1 MKIKILYLAH
11 ETKLN
16 GATKSLLNIIDCL
29 PDSVEAYV
37 VVPKN
42 EGPLIDELKK
52 NSIDYIY
59 VKYYP
64 CCFKWRSM
72 KDNAVSYLKW
82 FIYRKYV
89 NTEAVKT
96 ISRIINDKSIQIVHT
111 NSGVIDIG
119 TKIKKQNPQVVHI
132 WHLREFLKEDQGLV
146 PAYGWKRYYSNMT
159 NYTDRI
165 IAVSKAVADKF
176 SHCVPKKK
184 IQVIYNGV
192 SKENIIERNRTK
204 EAEFNILQT
213 GAINQYKGVG
223 TSICAVRYLIEQ
235 GYNNIHLYLAGEGN
249 LDFCRADYNAVQENV
264 HLLGYVREMPQLRS
278 SKMDVEIVCSKRE
291 AFGRVTVEAM
301 LAGLPVVGSNT
312 GGTPELIVDGETG
325 IIFKCDDY
333 KDLADKILSIYKNPE
348 LAYMISTNA
357 KKVAKDKFM
366 ISRCVKELVN
376 LYNDVLQR
384 KD

>member
-1 MKIKILYLAH
+1 M
-11 ETKLN
+11 N
-16 GATKSLLNIIDCL
+16 
-29 PDSVEAYV
+29 
-37 VVPKN
+37 KN
-42 EGPLIDELKK
+42 
-52 NSIDYIY
+52 
-59 VKYYP
+59 
-64 CCFKWRSM
+64 
-72 KDNAVSYLKW
+72 
-82 FIYRKYV
+82 
-89 NTEAVKT
+89 
-96 ISRIINDKSIQIVHT
+96 
-111 NSGVIDIG
+111 
-119 TKIKKQNPQVVHI
+119 
-132 WHLREFLKEDQGLV
+132 
-146 PAYGWKRYYSNMT
+146 
-159 NYTDRI
+159 
-165 IAVSKAVADKF
+165 
-176 SHCVPKKK
+176 K

-213 GAINQYKGVG
+213 GVINQYKGVG

-249 LDFCRADYNAVQENV
+249 LDFCRVDYNAVQENV

-333 KDLADKILSIYKNPE
+333 KDLADKILLIYKNPE

-366 ISRCVKELVN
+366 ILRCVKELVN